1 MIIDTHCH
9 YGLHIYEGTLEAE
22 AERCRAAGVERV
34 ICSPITF
41 EENLTIAEDTA
52 ALPGRLI
59 TLGIHPERVPGLCGA
74 GPKGGGSVRTE
85 LLRRQRET
93 EILEQFSVQMRTLR
107 DLALAHREI
116 AAAIGETGIDV
127 HKPEDE
133 ANLEM
138 QKISLFEHLRLS
150 LALKLPLVLH
160 LRGEGAA
167 AQALEVMRRPCFEKS
182 AFRGTVHC
190 WQGDPEDLRS
200 FAENPRWDFVFGI
213 GGVLTY
219 PERGRRLRETLRAAA
234 SAGREG
240 ILRRLVLETDAP
252 FLVPEA
258 MKAEAGGRNSSA
270 YLPCIA
276 RVLADVLE
284 VPEEEI
290 CRRTTDNALRIFGQT
305 AD

>member
-22 AERCRAAGVERV
+22 AERCRAAGVEQV

-41 EENLTIAEDTA
+41 EQNLTIAEDTA
-52 ALPGRLI
+52 AFPGRRI
-59 TLGIHPERVPGLCGA
+59 TLGIHPEKVPRLCEA
-74 GPKGGGSVRTE
+74 GRKESGSVRE
-85 LLRRQRET
+85 ALLRRQKET
-93 EILEQFSVQMRTLR
+93 EILEQFSGQMRTLR
-107 DLALAHREI
+107 DLAVTHKEI

-138 QKISLFEHLRLS
+138 QRISLFEHLRLS
-150 LALKLPLVLH
+150 LDLKLPLVLH

-167 AQALEVMRRPCFEKS
+167 REALAIMRRHCFETS

-234 SAGREG
+234 AADREG

-252 FLVPEA
+252 FLVPEE
-258 MKAEAGGRNSSA
+258 MKAEAGDLNSSA
-270 YLPCIA
+270 YLPCIM
-276 RVLADVLE
+276 RTLADLLE

-290 CRRTTDNALRIFGQT
+290 CARTTENALRIFG
-305 AD
+305 